1 MWSKRLLLFC
11 LAIGI
16 GLWDACIASWLP
28 GYGVAVQVGLV
39 FTVMLAI
46 FSSPERWVV
55 GAIVSGGVADL
66 FLPSNAGFL
75 PLRFL
80 LVGLVI
86 FYLSQRLLTNRSL
99 TSVVLLSGGA
109 VVVDRALSWI
119 FEEFQTWIGRSV
131 TFEAHAPLLFSLL
144 WSCTVGAVVF
154 SIFVLFSKRFL
165 PLIAIGRASRR
176 IGRVRL

>member
-1 MWSKRLLLFC
+1 MWSKRLLVFC
-11 LAIGI
+11 LAVGI
-16 GLWDACIASWLP
+16 GLWDACIAPWLP
-28 GYGVAVQVGLV
+28 GYGMGVQAGLI
-39 FTVMLAI
+39 FTAMLAI

-80 LVGLVI
+80 LVGFIV
-86 FYLSQRLLTNRSL
+86 FYLSQRLFTNRSL
-99 TSVVLLSGGA
+99 ISVVFLSGGS
-109 VVVDRALSWI
+109 VIIDRAISWM
-119 FEEFQTWIGRSV
+119 FESVQVWIGRSV
-131 TFEAHAPLLFSLL
+131 AFEVHAPLLFSLL

-154 SIFVLFSKRFL
+154 SVFVLFSKRFL

-176 IGRVRL
+176 VGRVRL